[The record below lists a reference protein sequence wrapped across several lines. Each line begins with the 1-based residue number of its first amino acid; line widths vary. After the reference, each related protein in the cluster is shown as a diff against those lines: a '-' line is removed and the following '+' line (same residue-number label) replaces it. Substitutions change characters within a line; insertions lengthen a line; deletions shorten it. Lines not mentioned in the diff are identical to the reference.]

1 MSSKRKVFVVTERRA
16 DFSRFKPILELVK
29 KDKKLDYNLVVTGS
43 HLLKKHGF
51 TINEIIKSKLK
62 IYDKFQ
68 MFDENYIQKDT
79 GSGMAIALGKAVM
92 KLAPILEKSKPDL
105 ILSGF
110 DIAANFAVTVVGAHM
125 NIPVAHIQGGEVS
138 GNIDESLRHAMSKF
152 SHYHFAANQDAKK
165 RLIKLGELKSNIFA
179 VGCPSLDALFS
190 EKNLSRIEVIRKFK
204 IDILKDY
211 ILIIQHPVTTESK
224 ESKKQIIE
232 ILKALKKINIQKL
245 FVLPNNDSGA
255 VNIIKVIKK
264 NKVNFTSTLKV
275 QEYKTLLSNCT
286 MLIGNSSSGIH
297 EAASFFKPVVN
308 IGNRQNGRLKPRN
321 VIDVECNTKEI
332 LNKINFVLKNKK
344 FVKSLRKLKNPYGDG
359 KSAIKIIKL
368 LKKIRIDKKIIQ
380 KKITY

>member
-1 MSSKRKVFVVTERRA
+1 M
-16 DFSRFKPILELVK
+16 
-29 KDKKLDYNLVVTGS
+29 
-43 HLLKKHGF
+43 
-51 TINEIIKSKLK
+51 
-62 IYDKFQ
+62 
-68 MFDENYIQKDT
+68 
-79 GSGMAIALGKAVM
+79 
-92 KLAPILEKSKPDL
+92 
-105 ILSGF
+105 
-110 DIAANFAVTVVGAHM
+110 
-125 NIPVAHIQGGEVS
+125 
-138 GNIDESLRHAMSKF
+138 
-152 SHYHFAANQDAKK
+152 
-165 RLIKLGELKSNIFA
+165 
-179 VGCPSLDALFS
+179 
-190 EKNLSRIEVIRKFK
+190 
-204 IDILKDY
+204 
-211 ILIIQHPVTTESK
+211 IIQHPVTTESK